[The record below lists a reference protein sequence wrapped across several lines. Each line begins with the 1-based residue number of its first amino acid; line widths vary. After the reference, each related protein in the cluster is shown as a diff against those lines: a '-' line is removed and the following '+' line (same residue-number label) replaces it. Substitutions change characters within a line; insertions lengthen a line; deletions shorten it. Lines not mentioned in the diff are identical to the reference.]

1 MYGKD
6 NVLPNE
12 VMNYSAIQHPISTLL

>member
-6 NVLPNE
+6 NVLPNK
-12 VMNYSAIQHPISTLL
+12 VMN